1 VVEWLGQSWEA
12 PETDVLVGLEIE
24 DARRIGAT
32 LDGITSLREI
42 HPGLNYTFDHRS
54 DRLSLLVINGVVTA
68 AASS

>member
-32 LDGITSLREI
+32 LDGITILREI
-42 HPGLNYTFDHRS
+42 RPGLSYTFDHRS
-54 DRLSLLVINGVVTA
+54 DRLSLLVINGIVTA
-68 AASS
+68 AART